1 MIHLGERNC
10 SVRRHQRKII
20 EESPAP
26 GLPDDV
32 RHALWEAAGTG
43 LRNIGTFG
51 FFMETNARLQVEHP
65 VTSLH
70 QASRHTRWRVTD
82 TPTFVVRAVAT
93 ECPGRW
99 RGPGGRR
106 PRCRARR
113 CRR

>member
-1 MIHLGERNC
+1 MAFGAARSTALALFHDERVYMGKFVRNGRHVEVQVLGERNW
-10 SVRRHQRKII
+10 SVQRRHLKII

-26 GLPDDV
+26 SLPDDV
-32 RHALWEAAGTG
+32 RHAK
-43 LRNIGTFG
+43 
-51 FFMETNARLQVEHP
+51 
-65 VTSLH
+65 
-70 QASRHTRWRVTD
+70 QADTPDGVSPA
-82 TPTFVVRAVAT
+82 TPTFMVRAVAT